1 MKALAQRYAAALA
14 DVAIERNSAPQVRQD
29 IAAFAGLMDESRELR
44 QLLANPAVPRAGKH
58 AVIESLVERLGSS
71 RTVRNFLLL
80 LVDHRRAALL
90 PDIELAYESLLDA
103 KLGLTRAAVT
113 TGQELVAA
121 ERAELIGALE
131 RLVGGRV
138 EAQFLVDDHMLGGV
152 RVRVGSTIY
161 DGSVRGQLNK
171 LRARLASE

>member
-103 KLGLTRAAVT
+103 KLGLTRAVVT
-113 TGQELVAA
+113 TGQELGAA